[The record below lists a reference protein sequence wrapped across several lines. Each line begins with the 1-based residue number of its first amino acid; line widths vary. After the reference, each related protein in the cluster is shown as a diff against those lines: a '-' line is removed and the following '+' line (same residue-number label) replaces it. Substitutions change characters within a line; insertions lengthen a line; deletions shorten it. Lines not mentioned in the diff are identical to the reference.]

1 MTVCFL
7 VSGKVQGVGYRY
19 FVSRVAR
26 ELLLTGWARNLPD
39 GAVEVMAQGARA
51 AIDQLEAD
59 LRRGPLHSRVD
70 SVVRTEV
77 SDEVAQYKTF
87 IIN

>member
-19 FVSRVAR
+19 FVSRIAR
-26 ELLLTGWARNLPD
+26 GLLLTGRARNLPD
-39 GAVEVMAQGARA
+39 GTVEVIAQGARA
-51 AIDQLEAD
+51 AIDQLEDD

-70 SVVRTEV
+70 SVIRTEV
-77 SDEVAQYKTF
+77 SDEVMQYNTF
-87 IIN
+87 AIN